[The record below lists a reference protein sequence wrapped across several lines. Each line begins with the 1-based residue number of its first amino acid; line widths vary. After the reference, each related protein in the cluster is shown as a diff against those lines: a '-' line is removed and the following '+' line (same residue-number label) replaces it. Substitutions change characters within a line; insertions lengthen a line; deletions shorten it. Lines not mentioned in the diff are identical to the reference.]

1 MTLFKDKY
9 RVRSVRLKGWDYT
22 SAGWYFVTI
31 CTRTRLPFFG
41 EIIAG
46 EMHLSLIGQIIAY
59 EWKRT
64 EKIRPYVSLDE
75 WIVMPNHIHGI
86 INLHPGEGVVETSRS
101 NPHNKQKISNLQVVL
116 SHQNLRQRDV
126 STENPRL
133 KAGSLGAII
142 GQIKSVCTKR
152 IRSKGFYD
160 FGWQAGYY
168 DHIIRDNK
176 ELDRIRE
183 YILGNPYKWDDDEEN
198 PENLKPR

>member
-1 MTLFKDKY
+1 
-9 RVRSVRLKGWDYT
+9 
-22 SAGWYFVTI
+22 
-31 CTRTRLPFFG
+31 
-41 EIIAG
+41 
-46 EMHLSLIGQIIAY
+46 MHLSLTGQVVAY
-59 EWKRT
+59 EWQRT
-64 EKIRPYVSLDE
+64 ERIRPYVSPE
-75 WIVMPNHIHGI
+75 
-86 INLHPGEGVVETSRS
+86 E
-101 NPHNKQKISNLQVVL
+101 
-116 SHQNLRQRDV
+116 
-126 STENPRL
+126 PRL

-183 YILGNPYKWDDDEEN
+183 YMLGNPYKWDDDEEN